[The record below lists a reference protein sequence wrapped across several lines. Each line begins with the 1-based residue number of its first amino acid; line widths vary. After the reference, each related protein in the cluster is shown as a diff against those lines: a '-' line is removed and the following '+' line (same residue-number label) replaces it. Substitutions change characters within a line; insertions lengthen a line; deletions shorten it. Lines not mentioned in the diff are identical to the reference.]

1 MTDTTARG
9 TLAAT
14 ADRRLIRATHH
25 STRYVLV
32 ELVAPPATGERKRPR
47 VNVSFVL
54 DRSGSMSADNK
65 FPLAAEALRAGMGR
79 LAADDRFSVVVFDAE
94 VDVLAPARPAD
105 AAAKEAAARALDL
118 VGPRSNTN
126 LCDGWLRGAEQ
137 VAVALDDGAV
147 NRVLLLTDGLANE
160 GVTDRAEL
168 ERRAG
173 ELRARGIST
182 STFGVGSD
190 FDEALLG
197 GMADAGGGAYRYIG
211 TAAEIPALIGA
222 EVGELLET
230 TATGVQLRCSG
241 ADGLSVEPLAPYRF
255 EPTSRGGTVALG
267 DLVADQVLRLV
278 LAVHFPL
285 GEVGR
290 ETGLEIAVADQTGAL
305 AGSTTLTWTFADGA
319 AVDGQ
324 PREREVDRLVARTYA
339 DRALRQAV
347 GLNRREAWQDARE
360 ALLAVARRIRAYAGS
375 DDVLRGIVAELEREA
390 ERWSRWQHELDRK
403 LQHSLSSY
411 ALKSRQADG
420 SVERRDQGDWRR

>member
-1 MTDTTARG
+1 MTDTIARG

-14 ADRRLIRATHH
+14 ADRRLIRAAHH
-25 STRYVLV
+25 STRYLLV
-32 ELVAPPATGERKRPR
+32 ELVAPPATCELRRPR
-47 VNVSFVL
+47 VNVAFVL

-65 FPLAAEALRAGMGR
+65 FPLAAEALRAGIGR
-79 LAADDRFSVVVFDAE
+79 LAADDRFAVVVFDAE
-94 VDVLAPARPAD
+94 VDVLAAGRPAD
-105 AAAKEAAARALDL
+105 ETAKAAAARALDR

-137 VAVALDDGAV
+137 VAAALDDGAV

-173 ELRARGIST
+173 ELRSRGVST

-211 TAAEIPALIGA
+211 TADEIPALIGA

-230 TATGVQLRCSG
+230 TATDVQLRCSG
-241 ADGLSVEPLAPYRF
+241 ADGLSIEPLAPYRF
-255 EPTSRGGTVALG
+255 EPSGRGGTVALG
-267 DLVADQVLRLV
+267 DLVAGQVLRLV

-290 ETGLEIAVADQTGAL
+290 EVGLEIAVTDQTGAFT
-305 AGSTTLTWTFADGA
+305 GSTTLTWTFADGA

-360 ALLAVARRIRAYAGS
+360 ALLAVARRIRSYAGS

-403 LQHSLSSY
+403 IQYAQSSY
-411 ALKSRQADG
+411 ALKSRLADG
-420 SVERRDQGDWRR
+420 SVERRDQADWRR